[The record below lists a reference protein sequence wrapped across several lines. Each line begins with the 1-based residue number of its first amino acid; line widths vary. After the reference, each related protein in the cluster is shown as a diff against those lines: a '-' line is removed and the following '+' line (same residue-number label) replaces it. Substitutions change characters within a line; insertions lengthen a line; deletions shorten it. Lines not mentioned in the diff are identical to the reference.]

1 MDMYKLY
8 QEKYNEALQGFAL
21 EQTGR
26 RRRDE
31 FQDGTLRI
39 KVPSPSP

>member
-1 MDMYKLY
+1 V
-8 QEKYNEALQGFAL
+8 L

-31 FQDGTLRI
+31 YQDGTLRV